1 MLLVGVGVV
10 AIALVGCLIAYALT
24 RPSAVT
30 RQTDPTQTES
40 DGPLTQAGYESVDLD
55 TLVIDGVQYQRRKDL
70 RTVLF
75 CGVDN
80 TPYEATDFT
89 NMQLSR
95 LGRADTIVL
104 MILNDEAR
112 TLQLLEISRDT
123 MVDVE
128 VYNADDTLIYTD
140 EMQITLQYLCGS
152 SHRRCQWLMGQ
163 RVSELLY
170 GVPVNNNMSLTMD
183 GIAVLVDAV
192 GGLTVT
198 MPEDYTYIDPRYQQ
212 GATVTLSGAETNTF
226 VRYRDTEVTG
236 SNDVRMARQTW
247 FVKQLF
253 HMLGGLC
260 RSRLAELLQTAEP
273 YFFTDL
279 DVETIFDLTQYD
291 LVDDILK
298 LPGATREGEEHDE
311 YYVDESALQKLM
323 LQVFYVPVM

>member
-1 MLLVGVGVV
+1 MLLVGVGAI

-80 TPYEATDFT
+80 TPYEATDLV

-123 MVDVE
+123 MVNVE
-128 VYNADDTLIYTD
+128 LYNVNDILLSTNK
-140 EMQITLQYLCGS
+140 MQIALQYLCGS

-163 RVSELLY
+163 RVS
-170 GVPVNNNMSLTMD
+170 
-183 GIAVLVDAV
+183 
-192 GGLTVT
+192 
-198 MPEDYTYIDPRYQQ
+198 
-212 GATVTLSGAETNTF
+212 
-226 VRYRDTEVTG
+226 
-236 SNDVRMARQTW
+236 
-247 FVKQLF
+247 
-253 HMLGGLC
+253 
-260 RSRLAELLQTAEP
+260 
-273 YFFTDL
+273 
-279 DVETIFDLTQYD
+279 
-291 LVDDILK
+291 
-298 LPGATREGEEHDE
+298 
-311 YYVDESALQKLM
+311 
-323 LQVFYVPVM
+323 